1 MFRVERSDRD
11 RRRRRRRADESTSR
25 LPFWVGPAIALL
37 LVLIVQAL
45 VVKLYAVP
53 SGSMEE
59 TLDVGDRILVERIV
73 PAPPERGEVIVFEA
87 TPEWGSLGPVTD
99 VFDGALRVIGTVT
112 GLGPGAPYSLVK
124 RVIGLPGEEVACCD
138 AEGRVTVDG
147 EPLDEP
153 YLFEDPAFEPGSLDC
168 TTEQRSLRCFGPVA
182 VPDGEFLVL
191 GDHRSASADSV
202 IACRGAPE
210 GTDCARFVPEEQVV
224 GLAFARVWPLTR
236 LGAID

>member
-1 MFRVERSDRD
+1 M
-11 RRRRRRRADESTSR
+11 RRRRRADESTSQ
-25 LPFWVGPAIALL
+25 LPFWVGPAIALV

-53 SGSMEE
+53 SGSMQE

-73 PAPPERGEVIVFEA
+73 PTPHERGDVIVFEA

-124 RVIGLPGEEVACCD
+124 RVIGMPGEEVACCD

-153 YLFEDPAFEPGSLDC
+153 YLFEDPPFEAGSLDC
-168 TTEQRSLRCFGPVA
+168 TTQPISTRCFGPIA
-182 VPDGEFLVL
+182 VPEGSSWCSATTA
-191 GDHRSASADSV
+191 GRRPTRSSRAAAPPRPPPARGSCPRRTWSVSRSPASG
-202 IACRGAPE
+202 R
-210 GTDCARFVPEEQVV
+210 
-224 GLAFARVWPLTR
+224 
-236 LGAID
+236 